1 MWGWTIYHEYE
12 WGIKY
17 IYSIDK
23 NGEKNEKKFTGSKA
37 SLKLIQPEDMNWISI
52 KKWNS
57 ENPTTN
63 KPTNITTTTQQNT
76 TTTKST
82 EISTTPN
89 SVTVAYKGVD
99 WVSQESLAGYDV
111 GTTFVSGM
119 GVKYTVTAIETTD
132 SGRQKL
138 VLETTD
144 GTKRVINNLPAFK
157 VDSATGIIYYDIY
170 NY

>member
-1 MWGWTIYHEYE
+1 MSEDI
-12 WGIKY
+12 
-17 IYSIDK
+17 
-23 NGEKNEKKFTGSKA
+23 
-37 SLKLIQPEDMNWISI
+37 SLTSG
-52 KKWNS
+52 
-57 ENPTTN
+57 
-63 KPTNITTTTQQNT
+63 
-76 TTTKST
+76 
-82 EISTTPN
+82 TP
-89 SVTVAYKGVD
+89 
-99 WVSQESLAGYDV
+99 
-111 GTTFVSGM
+111 FVSGM